1 MDNQMVTYFS
11 QKTIDCK
18 IPEKVLNEV
27 RDTFTTFAIT
37 TGIDGTVTI
46 KVPERE
52 YLAVKKFRD
61 KLFEMLV
68 EMRKEDDVLAGKLAR
83 RHGF

>member
-1 MDNQMVTYFS
+1 MERMVTYFRE
-11 QKTIDCK
+11 KTIDCK
-18 IPEKVLNEV
+18 IPEKVLDEV
-27 RDTFTTFAIT
+27 RDTFTAFSVT
-37 TGIDGTVTI
+37 TEVDGTVTI